1 MTSWLLDTNIVSQL
15 APDKDGRPKAP
26 KALGDWL
33 LRNAD
38 QLYLSAL
45 SVVEITA
52 GIKKLRRAGGERRAV
67 DLDGWLD
74 RILKIYGERILS
86 LDADVAKIAGALTE
100 EARANGR
107 HPGLS
112 DVLIAA
118 TAQAHGHD
126 LLTDNMRHF
135 EPLRLSIRLFNPLQS
150 DPPAAN

>member
-1 MTSWLLDTNIVSQL
+1 VTSWLLDTNIVSQL

-26 KALGDWL
+26 KALGEWL

-45 SVVEITA
+45 SVVEIKA
-52 GIKKLRRAGGERRAV
+52 GIEKLRRAGGEHRAL

-74 RILKIYGERILS
+74 RILTMYGERILS
-86 LDADVAKIAGALTE
+86 LDADVAKIAGVLTE
-100 EARANGR
+100 EARANGS

-118 TAQAHGHD
+118 TAQAHDHG

-135 EPLRLSIRLFNPLQS
+135 APLRLSIRLLNPLQS
-150 DPPAAN
+150 NLPATD